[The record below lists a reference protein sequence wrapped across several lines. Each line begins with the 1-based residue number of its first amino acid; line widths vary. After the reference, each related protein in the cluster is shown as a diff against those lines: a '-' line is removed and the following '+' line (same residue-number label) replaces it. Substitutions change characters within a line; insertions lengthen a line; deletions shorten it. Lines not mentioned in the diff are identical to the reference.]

1 MRVALALAAVA
12 LAALVAGPA
21 AASVDL
27 DGLEADLEPG
37 LEEAQAIN
45 FVSTCRFSH
54 RAPDDPIVYP
64 KQPGASHDH
73 TFIGNTSTN
82 AFSTYKSLRSSST
95 TCHRPD
101 DTAAYWTPTLFV
113 GGEPVVPRRVQV
125 YYRRATYDDVRAFPA
140 GFRVIA
146 GETHAMSPQPQRVTR
161 WHCGADSGVRPSAW
175 VPTCPDVKG
184 NALRLRVTFPSCWDG
199 WRLDSPDHQS
209 HVAYAQ
215 KGYCPSTHP
224 VAVPAITLALT
235 YATTGGPT
243 AELAS
248 GGQLSAHADFANA
261 WRQAELARL
270 VDVCLN
276 AARRCA
282 RGD

>member
-1 MRVALALAAVA
+1 MRVAVA
-12 LAALVAGPA
+12 LAAVFLAAALAGPSA
-21 AASVDL
+21 AFEEDDAPA
-27 DGLEADLEPG
+27 ADLEPG

-73 TFIGNTSTN
+73 TFVGNTSTN
-82 AFSTYKSLRSSST
+82 AFSTYKSLRSAST

-101 DTAAYWTPTLFV
+101 DTAAYWVPTLLV
-113 GGEPVVPRRVQV
+113 GGEPVTPRRVQV
-125 YYRRATYDDVRAFPA
+125 YYRRATSDEVRPFPA

-146 GETHAMSPQPQRVTR
+146 GDAKATAPQPQRVTR
-161 WHCGADSGVRPSAW
+161 WHCGSSSGVPASATI
-175 VPTCPDVKG
+175 PTCPDAKG
-184 NALRLRVTFPSCWDG
+184 NALRLRVTLASCWDG

-215 KGYCPSTHP
+215 KGSCPSTHP
-224 VAVPAITLALT
+224 VAVPAITLAFT
-235 YATTGGPT
+235 YPTTGGPT
-243 AELAS
+243 AELTS

-261 WRQAELARL
+261 WRQAGLARL